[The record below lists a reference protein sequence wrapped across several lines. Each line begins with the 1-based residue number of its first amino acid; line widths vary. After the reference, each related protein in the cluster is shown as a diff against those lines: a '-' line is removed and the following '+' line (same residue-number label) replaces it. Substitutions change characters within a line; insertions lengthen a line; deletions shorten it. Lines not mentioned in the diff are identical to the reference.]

1 MKHEA
6 QQNQL
11 ISAKL
16 FNSQRYIHSFIVYF
30 LFFGSGLVIG
40 ISLSFY
46 LKDVPITLKKKIFS
60 VQPSPPV
67 IITPKSHPPPSSPLN
82 VPWHQQ
88 QRVPVNNNDHRV
100 DTSKSKTGAGRIGLT
115 EYIKP
120 PEAMHDMEDDELIWR
135 ASMVPKVRIFPF
147 NRTPKVAFM
156 FLARGSLP
164 LAPLWER
171 FFKGHEGRY
180 SIYIHSQPSFKRDA
194 PEEGPIFHGRRVP
207 SKRVDWGE
215 FSMVDAER
223 RLLANA
229 LLDMSNERFVLL
241 SEACIPLYNFTTIY
255 NYIMNSTKTFVE
267 SYDEWGPVGRG
278 RYNSQMTPWVT
289 IEQWRKGSQWF
300 ELDREIAVDVITDK
314 MYFNLFK
321 DFCRPA
327 CYSDEHYLPTF
338 VTMRYWWKNG
348 NRTLTWV
355 DWTKGGPHPTKFART
370 EVTKELLYQ
379 MRTGIQCEYNG
390 EPTSMCYL
398 FARKFLPSTLD
409 KLLKFAPKVMMFG

>member
-1 MKHEA
+1 MKHETH
-6 QQNQL
+6 QNQFT
-11 ISAKL
+11 SAKL
-16 FNSQRYIHSFIVYF
+16 FNSQRYIHSLIVYF

-40 ISLSFY
+40 ISVSFY
-46 LKDVPITLKKKIFS
+46 LKDVPITLKKKLFS
-60 VQPSPPV
+60 FQPSPLIV
-67 IITPKSHPPPSSPLN
+67 TPKLNPPPSQPLN
-82 VPWHQQ
+82 LPSNQQPQ
-88 QRVPVNNNDHRV
+88 QRVQLNNDRRV
-100 DTSKSKTGAGRIGLT
+100 ENNIKTKRVGRIGLT
-115 EYIKP
+115 DYIKP
-120 PEAMHDMEDDELIWR
+120 PEAMHDMNDEELIWR
-135 ASMVPKVRIFPF
+135 ASMVPKVRNFPF
-147 NRTPKVAFM
+147 KRTPKIAFM

-171 FFKGHEGRY
+171 FFKGNEGRY
-180 SIYIHSQPSFKRDA
+180 SIYIHSQPSFNGIA

-215 FSMVDAER
+215 FSMVEAER

-241 SEACIPLYNFTTIY
+241 SEACIPLYNFTAIY
-255 NYIMNSTKTFVE
+255 TYIMNSTRTFVE

-300 ELDREIAVDVITDK
+300 ELDREIAVDVITEPK
-314 MYFNLFK
+314 YFNLFK
-321 DFCRPA
+321 EFCRPA

-370 EVTKELLYQ
+370 EVTKELLNQ
-379 MRTGIQCEYNG
+379 MRSGIQCEYNG

-398 FARKFLPSTLD
+398 FARKFLPSSLD
-409 KLLKFAPKVMMFG
+409 RLLKFAPKVMMFG